1 MGIQKPGWPRASETI
16 YTPLELIII
25 DTQDGH
31 LGNDI
36 RYGDGD
42 KMKWSENT
50 IREEVRQ
57 TGTGAKKGQK
67 NETLREERRGYR
79 KELQAFKQ
87 IPEC

>member
-1 MGIQKPGWPRASETI
+1 MGILKPGWPRAPETLC
-16 YTPLELIII
+16 TPLELMII

-31 LGNDI
+31 LENDI

-50 IREEVRQ
+50 IREGVRQ
-57 TGTGAKKGQK
+57 TGTDANKGQK

-79 KELQAFKQ
+79 KDLEAKFYS
-87 IPEC
+87 